1 MGTLRN
7 ISLGTAVLIV
17 VALLVLLAVV
27 GGVMASIGSDTSIER
42 HPLPATTTTK

>member
-17 VALLVLLAVV
+17 FAFLVLLFVV
-27 GGVMASIGSDTSIER
+27 GAVMASIGGPHGGMT
-42 HPLPATTTTK
+42 PTKTVPVHKR